1 MRSVRPGD
9 GCGLTLSDT
18 RHSFS
23 PVAYPVVCISAA
35 DGAAGEEIAP
45 LVANRLGFRLID
57 EQIVARAAQ
66 EAGVEP
72 HVVADV
78 ERRKS
83 LVTRVLREM
92 PGPGLAG
99 ASALVAPMALL
110 EEATPGSDT
119 LRGLIQ
125 STIEEIANQGDAVI
139 IAHAASLALTTQP
152 EVLRVFITASPETR
166 ADRIAEAHECDAKE
180 AQKRVS
186 RGDTN
191 RADYL
196 KRFYGIGS
204 EQPTHYDL
212 LVNTDRLG
220 AEQAADVIVH
230 AARA

>member
-1 MRSVRPGD
+1 
-9 GCGLTLSDT
+9 
-18 RHSFS
+18 
-23 PVAYPVVCISAA
+23 VASSVVCISAT

-45 LVANRLGFRLID
+45 LVANRLGFRLVD

-78 ERRKS
+78 EQRKS
-83 LVTRVLREM
+83 LVTRVLREI

-99 ASALVAPMALL
+99 VSALVAPMALV
-110 EEATPGSDT
+110 EETTPGSDT
-119 LRGLIQ
+119 LRGLIR

-139 IAHAASLALTTQP
+139 ISHAASLALTTQP
-152 EVLRVFITASPETR
+152 EVLRVLITASPETR
-166 ADRIAEAHECDAKE
+166 AERIAKAHECDTKE

-204 EQPTHYDL
+204 EEPTLYDV
-212 LVNTDRLG
+212 LVNTDRLA
-220 AEQAADVIVH
+220 AEQATDVIVH
-230 AARA
+230 AAQA